1 MRVRRW
7 TRTSGIFTAAVGV
20 VAVALALVPFNFGSD
35 VIQKLTSL
43 LILIILATMWNAL
56 AGYGGLVSVGQQAF
70 IGVGAY
76 ATLYFAGQGV
86 PPYVAMLLAAVFS
99 GLLALAISPFA
110 LRLRGAQFAIGMW
123 VTAEILR
130 ILVTLNSSLGGGT
143 GLSLIQLNQYD
154 PIYQQAFTMWIAL
167 GFAVVLIATLFI
179 LLRSRMG
186 TSLQAIRDDEEA
198 AQSLGVRVGVTKR
211 TLFVLAGSGCGAAG
225 TVIIANSHFVNPGSI
240 FSVQWTALII
250 FMVLVGGLGTFEGP
264 FIGAI
269 LLFAIET
276 VFSAGGAWYLVGLG
290 ATAAAFAVFLPA
302 GIWGTVQHRLGIQL
316 LPVGYYVEAVKP
328 AKEGSAA

>member
-198 AQSLGVRVGVTKR
+198 AQSLGVRVGD
-211 TLFVLAGSGCGAAG
+211 FDDC
-225 TVIIANSHFVNPGSI
+225 
-240 FSVQWTALII
+240 
-250 FMVLVGGLGTFEGP
+250 
-264 FIGAI
+264 
-269 LLFAIET
+269 
-276 VFSAGGAWYLVGLG
+276 
-290 ATAAAFAVFLPA
+290 
-302 GIWGTVQHRLGIQL
+302 
-316 LPVGYYVEAVKP
+316 EAVKGIGPELALEDAQHLERATRILARHRTAPTSRSRSASTP
-328 AKEGSAA
+328 ARTTRSCTRSSRTPPVRRTASHRSRRSSTTRSRSSRAS